1 MSARAVTPAGRG
13 SAERP
18 PSGSRPAHRRKVAQ
32 PVAPRAPRRVSG
44 PSGGRA
50 AVATAA
56 APAVAPQIS
65 PRPAPRPRVAP
76 RPKPTTAPR
85 ARPRTTKPAGL
96 GARALATIRALPDH
110 SLLDRLVRGRAWIP
124 ILGVMLAGIVAMQ
137 VEVLKLNASIGRS
150 LELTTTLQNTNDLLH
165 ASVASLAD
173 DQRIER
179 LAAGMGM
186 ITPAPEQVGF
196 LSSGPGVLSKALGNI
211 HSPDPG
217 DFVLA
222 TTSNGAIVTAASV
235 AAANNTPET
244 QPVTP
249 LTPGSP
255 TPDTSTSSSTQS
267 DNGSTATTTTP
278 TGTATSAPTDT
289 TSTPSSTPSS
299 TQSSGPTD
307 TQQTPTQ
314 TTAPTS
320 TDGAAAVGGP
330 TTGQTNSTPGG

>member
-13 SAERP
+13 SDRSAR
-18 PSGSRPAHRRKVAQ
+18 SAAPAHRRKVAQ

-50 AVATAA
+50 VAAMATAAAAA

-65 PRPAPRPRVAP
+65 PRPRIAP
-76 RPKPTTAPR
+76 RPKPRTAPR
-85 ARPRTTKPAGL
+85 TRPRTTTQTGL

-110 SLLDRLVRGRAWIP
+110 SLLDRIVRGRAWIP

-137 VEVLKLNASIGRS
+137 VEVLKLNATVGRS
-150 LELTTTLQNTNDLLH
+150 LERTTTLQNTNDLLH

-179 LAAGMGM
+179 LAAGRGM
-186 ITPAPEQVGF
+186 IMPAPVQVGF
-196 LSSGPGVLSKALGNI
+196 LSNGPGVLSKALGNI

-217 DFVLA
+217 GFMLA
-222 TTSNGAIVTAASV
+222 TTTNGAIVTPASV

-255 TPDTSTSSSTQS
+255 TPVASTSPSAQS
-267 DNGSTATTTTP
+267 DAGSTATTTTP
-278 TGTATSAPTDT
+278 TDTTSTSAPTDT
-289 TSTPSSTPSS
+289 TSTPSSTPTS
-299 TQSSGPTD
+299 TA

-314 TTAPTS
+314 TTAPTGAN
-320 TDGAAAVGGP
+320 GAAAVGGP
-330 TTGQTNSTPGG
+330 TTDQTNSPPGG